1 MNVPKAKDVNEY
13 LEKAISLKEVG
24 GISNM
29 ARTLNVSVQAI
40 RGWQDRNRM
49 PDAEY
54 SCRSKHALKIQ
65 AMTKNKVTVKQILG
79 HVPACIA
86 DKVDELDKQQTG

>member
-1 MNVPKAKDVNEY
+1 MAKAKDVNSY
-13 LEKAISLKEVG
+13 LEKAINLEEVG
-24 GISNM
+24 NISNM
-29 ARTLNVSVQAI
+29 ARELNVSSQAI

-65 AMTKNKVTVKQILG
+65 KMTNNKVTVKQILG
-79 HVPACIA
+79 HVPACIS
-86 DKVDELDKQQTG
+86 DEVEKLNTAK

>member
-1 MNVPKAKDVNEY
+1 MPKEKDVNEY
-13 LEKAISLKEVG
+13 LEKAISLEEVG
-24 GISNM
+24 GVSNM

-54 SCRSKHALKIQ
+54 SGRSTHALKIQ
-65 AMTKNKVTVKQILG
+65 KMTNNKVTVEQILG
-79 HVPACIA
+79 HVPACIS
-86 DKVDELDKQQTG
+86 DEVEKLNATK

>member
-1 MNVPKAKDVNEY
+1 MPNAKDVNEY
-13 LEKAISLKEVG
+13 LEKAISLEEVG

-29 ARTLNVSVQAI
+29 ARTLNVSIQAI

-54 SCRSKHALKIQ
+54 SGRSKHALKIQ
-65 AMTKNKVTVKQILG
+65 KMTNNKVTVKQILG

-86 DKVDELDKQQTG
+86 DAVEKLSIDK